1 MTIGLI
7 LDDERTYSDI
17 TWVEYPKTSNICV
30 TRSPIDF
37 IWYMRNIP
45 AFTTEDFITWV
56 SFDHDLA
63 WYNKSGRD
71 ITGYD
76 CLKWLCR
83 YLDRHPDKTIPQVF
97 FHSKNPIGVAN
108 MKGYWYNWVN
118 QRGQNDE

>member
-7 LDDERTYSDI
+7 LDDERLYSDI
-17 TWVEYPKTSNICV
+17 TWVAYPS
-30 TRSPIDF
+30 
-37 IWYMRNIP
+37 
-45 AFTTEDFITWV
+45 EDFIIVRNPIAFIGHMKYLDEVAWV